1 MTAALKLHRRNLMA
15 HAGRNRVLA
24 SVVLGLALLA
34 ARPARAYSVLA
45 HQATVDAAW
54 DELAVPLLRRHFPR
68 ATVSELV
75 AARAYAYGGSLIQ
88 DLGYYPFGSHLFTDL
103 THYVRSGDFVAA
115 LLRNARDVNEYA
127 FALGALAHYSSDN
140 AGHPMAVN
148 RAVPLVYPKIRREVG
163 DAALYVDSPKR
174 HVMVEFAF
182 DVLQV
187 ARGAY
192 VQQAYRERIGFE
204 VSERVLDAAMR
215 DTYGLALDDLLV
227 DVDLAIGTYRRAVST
242 TIPEMTRIAWRE
254 KRDEIEERTPGVTRQ
269 AFVFAFSGRDYDDAF
284 GTKYRKPGLFSRVL
298 AFMIKI
304 IPKIGP
310 LRVLAFEPL
319 TPEAER
325 LFLQSVAAAHARYR
339 DQVRALGRGRLTLSN
354 TDFDTG
360 LQPRLG
366 SNPLA
371 DKTYAALLD
380 KLADRKF
387 DGVPLALQRQVRD
400 YFRGLST
407 TVIDEDLR
415 EDQPRIQKQLALLSS
430 RAR

>member
-1 MTAALKLHRRNLMA
+1 
-15 HAGRNRVLA
+15 
-24 SVVLGLALLA
+24 LLV